1 MAQPLSRIIL
11 ATGAAAMAVL
21 PLMAGSAS
29 AQQAGSYSDYPPPPP
44 QQGYRAPPPP
54 PGDQEGEDQGPPPGY
69 YDQNAPQGYNQQ
81 GYNQQG
87 YDQRGYNQQPPQGYA
102 PNGTTTTLSVQ
113 VQSYDQGPPP
123 GYDGTRPPPPPPG
136 YSPAAI
142 DQAQAERDARYAADA
157 EAWARDN
164 CVKARSNA
172 TAGAVIGGIFG
183 ALVGNGLSSRH
194 DGGFGTLAGAAV
206 GAVGGAAI
214 GGSTANQTSPGCPP
228 GFVVRSGAAPYSYDT
243 VYFSNYYYAA
253 PGWYRPWVYVGDRWT
268 YRPYPYHDY
277 YYRAYR
283 PYHPNGWGNRG
294 YYGRPGYYRRPYGHQ
309 GYRHF

>member
-1 MAQPLSRIIL
+1 MPQSITRIAL
-11 ATGAAAMAVL
+11 VASAAAVAAL
-21 PLMAGSAS
+21 PIMTSSAA
-29 AQQAGSYSDYPPPPP
+29 AQQAYPPS
-44 QQGYRAPPPP
+44 G
-54 PGDQEGEDQGPPPGY
+54 
-69 YDQNAPQGYNQQ
+69 YDQNGGYDQN
-81 GYNQQG
+81 QG
-87 YDQRGYNQQPPQGYA
+87 YDQAPPPDYRDQPPQGYDQGQPPQGYGQPPQA
-102 PNGTTTTLSVQ
+102 YAQPYSGQTTTTTTTTTRSVE

-123 GYDGTRPPPPPPG
+123 GYDGTRPPPPPRG
-136 YSPAAI
+136 YNPAAI
-142 DQAQAERDARYAADA
+142 DRAQAERDARYAADA

-214 GGSTANQTSPGCPP
+214 GGSTANETSPGCPP

-283 PYHPNGWGNRG
+283 PYHPYGWGDRG
-294 YYGRPGYYRRPYGHQ
+294 YYGRPGGYGRPGWGRP